1 MLIDGESFNY
11 TSLSN
16 ESVTLKG
23 SVAVAKPDNNSFVM
37 VFPSGISVTAKTASG
52 ALSIVLAA
60 PKSFKNQTK
69 GLLGRWNDDPED
81 DFLTPNGTILP
92 PDANSKDIH
101 YNFGLLCE

>member
-1 MLIDGESFNY
+1 MLIDGKSFNY
-11 TSLSN
+11 TSLS
-16 ESVTLKG
+16 LKG

-37 VFPSGISVTAKTASG
+37 VFPSGISVTVKTASG

-81 DFLTPNGTILP
+81 DFLTPNGTILR